1 MMADCAEAFV
11 FYAFRG
17 VTSVF
22 YMACYRA
29 LLAAT
34 GGLVYHKCS
43 GHETVRSK
51 SVKRKERCNMLHENL
66 KAIRKEK
73 GLSQEELAGRV
84 HVVRQTVS
92 KWEQGI
98 SVPDADLLVALSEAL
113 ETPVSVLL
121 GEPVAEARPTDI
133 RTLADKLE
141 AVNLQLAQQLT
152 QKKETRRK
160 WLHGL
165 FWAVCIL
172 TAALFALLAAL
183 KSPYL
188 GWDQSDPETAVF
200 GAAYHVFEFLF
211 VRLAPFLLIG
221 AAAGVF
227 FTRKKR

>member
-1 MMADCAEAFV
+1 
-11 FYAFRG
+11 
-17 VTSVF
+17 
-22 YMACYRA
+22 
-29 LLAAT
+29 
-34 GGLVYHKCS
+34 
-43 GHETVRSK
+43 
-51 SVKRKERCNMLHENL
+51 MLHENL

-84 HVVRQTVS
+84 HVV
-92 KWEQGI
+92 
-98 SVPDADLLVALSEAL
+98 
-113 ETPVSVLL
+113 
-121 GEPVAEARPTDI
+121 RPTDI